1 MPRREGYIL
10 LRKFL
15 AILSKMD
22 YELSITEEARRE
34 IDKLDEVVKKRIA
47 KKLNLFVKEPLYFSK
62 PLINFEIGQYRFRV
76 GDYRIIFDLRGSRI
90 EILRV
95 MHRREV
101 YK

>member
-1 MPRREGYIL
+1 
-10 LRKFL
+10 
-15 AILSKMD
+15 MD
-22 YELSITEEARRE
+22 YELLITEEAKGQ
-34 IDKLDEVVKKRIA
+34 IDKLDGVVKKRIA
-47 KKLNLFVKEPLYFSK
+47 KKIPLFLKDPLNFSK

-76 GDYRIIFDLRGSRI
+76 GDYRIIFDLRGEKV

>member
-1 MPRREGYIL
+1 MRKREGYIL
-10 LRKFL
+10 SRKFL

-22 YELSITEEARRE
+22 YELLITEEARRE
-34 IDKLDEVVKKRIA
+34 IDKLDGVVKKRIA
-47 KKLNLFVKEPLYFSK
+47 KKLTLFLKDPLRFSK
-62 PLINFEIGQYRFRV
+62 SLINFEIGQYRFRV
-76 GDYRIIFDLRGSRI
+76 GDYRIIFDLRGNRV